1 MTNHIQK
8 TCGFN
13 TAPTPTII
21 HEDNAACVAQM
32 QTGYVKNNMTKHIS
46 PKFFF
51 PHELQKQGEVSILQI
66 KSFDNLVD
74 LFTKSLP
81 ASTFTKCVRE
91 IKMRHLRDLQNSG
104 GERH

>member
-21 HEDNAACVAQM
+21 YEDNATCVAQI

-66 KSFDNLVD
+66 KLCDNLVD
-74 LFTKSLP
+74 LFTKSLL